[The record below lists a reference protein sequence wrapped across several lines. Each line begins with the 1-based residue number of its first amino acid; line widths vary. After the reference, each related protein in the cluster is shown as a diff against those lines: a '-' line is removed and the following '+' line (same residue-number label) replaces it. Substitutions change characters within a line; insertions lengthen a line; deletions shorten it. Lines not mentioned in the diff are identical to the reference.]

1 VDKLARSSVE
11 PGPTMSQ
18 ASTARGIPYTTGGS
32 GVNGGG
38 GGPSLLGIRHGANR
52 SQTSLLPDDSV
63 SQSGGMRGSRSTTS
77 KV

>member
-1 VDKLARSSVE
+1 M
-11 PGPTMSQ
+11 MSQ
-18 ASTARGIPYTTGGS
+18 ASTARGTPYTAGGS
-32 GVNGGG
+32 GVNG

-63 SQSGGMRGSRSTTS
+63 SQTGGMRGSRSTAS